1 MPIDIEWQ
9 QMPPQRNSDD
19 RKPRL
24 FPRIV
29 NCPLVEED
37 KLAEKIAAH
46 SGVSR
51 GTAKQVLQ
59 DLADVLARLLREGN
73 EVRLPSLG
81 TFRLTAGTD
90 AAIHPDTRGSIRS
103 VLVRDITFQPS
114 EELRGAVGKP
124 HFREVPRNAAL
135 VAGTAMEMVPYL
147 DAYFQ
152 SHSSI
157 TSAEFA
163 RLFSMKRATAHIR
176 MRELIEQGIL
186 RKVGHNRDTRYERG
200 TQLDK

>member
-9 QMPPQRNSDD
+9 QMPPQRDSKDSE
-19 RKPRL
+19 PRL

-29 NCPLVEED
+29 NSHSVEED
-37 KLAEKIAAH
+37 QLARIIASH
-46 SGVSR
+46 SGTSR
-51 GTAKQVLQ
+51 GAAKQVLQ

-90 AAIHPDTRGSIRS
+90 AVVHRSTQGGIRS
-103 VLVRDITFQPS
+103 VVVRDITFQPS
-114 EELRGAVGKP
+114 EKLREAVGKP

-135 VAGTAMEMVPYL
+135 MAGTAREMVPYL

-157 TSAEFA
+157 TRAEFA
-163 RLFSMKRATAHIR
+163 KLFSLKRSTAHTRIK
-176 MRELIEQGIL
+176 ELVARGVL
-186 RKVGHNRDTRYERG
+186 RQTGHNKDTRYERG
-200 TQLDK
+200 N

>member
-9 QMPPQRNSDD
+9 QMPPQRNSEESE
-19 RKPRL
+19 PRL

-29 NCPLVEED
+29 NSLIVEED
-37 KLAEKIAAH
+37 KLAEIIADH

-59 DLADVLARLLREGN
+59 DFSDVLGRLLHEGN

-81 TFRLTAGTD
+81 TFRLTAGTN
-90 AAIHPDTRGSIRS
+90 AVVHRNTQGGIRS
-103 VLVRDITFQPS
+103 VVVRDITFQPS
-114 EELRGAVGKP
+114 RELCEAVGKP

-135 VAGTAMEMVPYL
+135 VAGTAREMLPYL

-152 SHSSI
+152 SHSCI
-157 TSAEFA
+157 TRAELA
-163 RLFSMKRATAHIR
+163 SLFSLKRSTAHIR
-176 MRELIEQGIL
+176 IRELIEMGAL
-186 RKVGHNRDTRYERG
+186 RKVGQNRTSRYVRG
-200 TQLDK
+200 N

>member
-9 QMPPQRNSDD
+9 QMPPQRNSEDSE
-19 RKPRL
+19 PRV

-29 NCPLVEED
+29 NSPIVEED
-37 KLAEKIAAH
+37 KLAEIIAGH

-51 GTAKQVLQ
+51 GAAKQVLQ
-59 DLADVLARLLREGN
+59 DLADVLAKLLHEGN

-90 AAIHPDTRGSIRS
+90 AVIRRSTQGGIRS
-103 VLVRDITFQPS
+103 VVVRDITFQPCG
-114 EELRGAVGKP
+114 ELREAVGKP

-147 DAYFQ
+147 DIYFQ

-157 TSAEFA
+157 TRAELA
-163 RLFSMKRATAHIR
+163 SLFSLKRTTAHTRI
-176 MRELIEQGIL
+176 RELEELGAL
-186 RKVGHNRDTRYERG
+186 RKVGHNRTSRYMRG
-200 TQLDK
+200 D